1 METVN
6 TTEFRQHLPSYLR
19 RAAAGEE
26 IRITSRGRIIA
37 RLLPEEDRVAAAR
50 QRLDALQGQVILGDV
65 ESPSGE
71 NWNAEQG
78 LL

>member
-19 RAAAGEE
+19 RAAGEE
-26 IRITSRGRIIA
+26 IRITSRGRVIA
-37 RLLPEEDRVAAAR
+37 RLLPEEDRIAAAR
-50 QRLDALQGQVILGDV
+50 RRLDALQGQVKLGDV

-71 NWNAEQG
+71 EWNAEQG

>member
-1 METVN
+1 MQTVN
-6 TTEFRQHLPSYLR
+6 TTEFRQHLPNYLR

-26 IRITSRGRIIA
+26 IRITSRGRVIA
-37 RLLPEEDRVAAAR
+37 RLLPEEDVVAAAR
-50 QRLDALQGQVILGDV
+50 RRLEALRGQVKLGDV

-71 NWNAEQG
+71 EWDAEKG

>member
-1 METVN
+1 MATVN
-6 TTEFRQHLPSYLR
+6 TTEFRQNLPSYLR

-26 IRITSRGRIIA
+26 IRITSRGRVIA

-50 QRLDALQGQVILGDV
+50 QRLDALQGQVRLGDV

-71 NWNAEQG
+71 EWNAEQS